1 MSINTIANLPQG
13 EGRKVFLRLDL
24 NVPLDE
30 GKIREDYKIR
40 MSCHSIQQLLER
52 DFKLILATH
61 LGEPIVHGQL
71 IPGALEKL
79 SVKLIATYLSEL
91 LSEPIEFITSQNF
104 TTIKRQLEKSSSRLF
119 MLENLRFWPGEL
131 TNDLHLAQDL
141 ASLADF
147 YVNDA
152 FAVSHRQQAS
162 VAAIKDFLPSFAGY
176 LLEQEVVNLSRAL
189 NPDQP
194 LIVII
199 GGSKIGTKVNFLRN
213 LGKKAHKILLGGALA
228 NNFFAAQGYNIGKS
242 LVDED
247 SIALS
252 GELMDELKDKL
263 ILPSDVIVKS
273 QGHPAVR
280 PVNKV
285 EDDDIILDIGP
296 ATIQEFSRIIKLA
309 KTLVWNGPMGKFE
322 EDHYQ
327 HGTLF
332 IGREIAWRSRGQA
345 FGIVGGGETVAA
357 LEMTKMID
365 YVDWVSTGGGAM
377 LAFLGGEPMPGLDK
391 IVY

>member
-1 MSINTIANLPQG
+1 MSINTIVNLPQG

-24 NVPLDE
+24 NVPLDK
-30 GKIREDYKIR
+30 GQIREDYKIKASR
-40 MSCHSIQQLLER
+40 YSIQQLLER
-52 DFKLILATH
+52 GFKLILTTH
-61 LGEPIVHGQL
+61 LGEPIINGQL

-79 SVKLIATYLSEL
+79 SVKPIAVYLSAL
-91 LSEPIEFITSQNF
+91 LSEPIEFIPGQDF
-104 TTIKRQLEKSSSRLF
+104 TAIKRQLEKSSSRLF

-131 TNDLHLAQDL
+131 TNDPHLAQEL

-176 LLEQEVVNLSRAL
+176 LLEQEVINLSRAL
-189 NPDQP
+189 NPDEP

-199 GGSKIGTKVNFLRN
+199 GGSKISTKVNFLRN
-213 LGKKAHKILLGGALA
+213 LGEKAHKILLGGALA
-228 NNFFAAQGYNIGKS
+228 NNFFAAQGHNIGQS
-242 LVDED
+242 LVDKD
-247 SIALS
+247 NLALS
-252 GELMDELKDKL
+252 SELMDELGDKL
-263 ILPSDVIVKS
+263 ILPLDVIVKN
-273 QGHPAVR
+273 QDRPAVR
-280 PVNKV
+280 QVNQV
-285 EDDDIILDIGP
+285 ADDDIILDIGP
-296 ATIQEFSRIIKLA
+296 ATIQEFSRVIKSA

-327 HGTLF
+327 YGTLF

-357 LEMTKMID
+357 LEMTKMTN